1 MLIIGNKLNREM
13 GVWRY
18 FLHIWEKLVKTTAML
33 PFTQEP
39 FLNAN
44 GSCSLDYSE

>member
-1 MLIIGNKLNREM
+1 MLITGNKLNGDM
-13 GVWRY
+13 GTWRY
-18 FLHIWEKLVKTTAML
+18 FLHIGEKPVKIIGLL

-44 GSCSLDYSE
+44 VLYSL

>member
-1 MLIIGNKLNREM
+1 MLITGNKLNGHM
-13 GVWRY
+13 GTWSC
-18 FLHIWEKLVKTTAML
+18 FLHIGEKPVKIIGLL

-44 GSCSLDYSE
+44 VLCSL